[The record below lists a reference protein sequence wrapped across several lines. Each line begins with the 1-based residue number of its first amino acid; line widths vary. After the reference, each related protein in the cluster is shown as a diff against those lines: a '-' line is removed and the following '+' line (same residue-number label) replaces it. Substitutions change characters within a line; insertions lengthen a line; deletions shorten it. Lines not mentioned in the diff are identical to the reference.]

1 MDFNP
6 GIHIQSINDIEMNKK
21 LFELYASRWDS
32 LMNAYSKIY
41 NDNNLLLKPTNPLL
55 IKVRNE
61 EDYASADIRLMVFGQ
76 ETNNWYERNNS
87 IADVW
92 EKYAEFF
99 NAGRCYKKGG
109 QFWNGVKRFEER
121 ISKKLPD
128 KRIRLI
134 WNNIVKIGKSNKKG
148 LPPDYIYKLERKHFS
163 VIEDEI
169 RIIEPNFL
177 MFFTG
182 PFYDNK
188 IEDNFGKI
196 NTVRVSPYSSRQV
209 ASFKIGNISAIRTYH
224 PNYLWRN
231 NIDAYFDAIIDEI
244 RI

>member
-1 MDFNP
+1 MNNNK
-6 GIHIQSINDIEMNKK
+6 INEQ
-21 LFELYASRWDS
+21 LLELYKSKWEN
-32 LMNAYSKIY
+32 LMKEYSNTY
-41 NDNNLLLKPTNPLL
+41 DNNNLSPKPTNPLL

-61 EDYASADIRLMVFGQ
+61 EDYASADIRLMIFGQ

-87 IADVW
+87 IDDVW
-92 EKYAEFF
+92 KKYDVFF
-99 NAGRCYKKGG
+99 NDGRCYKKGG

-121 ISKKLPD
+121 ISKKFSD
-128 KRIRLI
+128 KKIRFI

-148 LPPDYIYKLERKHFS
+148 LPPDHIYKLERDHFS
-163 VIEDEI
+163 VIKDEI
-169 RIIEPNFL
+169 EIIAPNFL
-177 MFFTG
+177 LFFTG
-182 PFYDNK
+182 PYYDNK

-196 NTVRVSPYSSRQV
+196 NTEPVSPYSSRQV

-244 RI
+244 PI